1 MIKNVLIVDDSG
13 TARMF
18 VQRCLEAI
26 GLSEAEFQEAGDGQE
41 ALAVLE
47 QKPIDL
53 VVTDLTMPNMGGEEL
68 LTAIK
73 SNNSHKEALVLVV
86 TSAGNKARESTL
98 LEKGALAVI
107 SKPFAPASLYTIL
120 QPHME

>member
-1 MIKNVLIVDDSG
+1 MIKSILVVDDSG

-18 VQRCLEAI
+18 VRRCLEAI
-26 GLSEAEFQEAGDGQE
+26 GFSEANFHEAGDGQA
-41 ALAVLE
+41 ALAIL
-47 QKPIDL
+47 KKNPIDL
-53 VVTDLTMPNMGGEEL
+53 VMTDLTMPIMGGEEL
-68 LTAIK
+68 LSSIK
-73 SNNSHKEALVLVV
+73 SNNKLKNSHVLVV

-107 SKPFAPASLYTIL
+107 SKPFAPAALYTIL